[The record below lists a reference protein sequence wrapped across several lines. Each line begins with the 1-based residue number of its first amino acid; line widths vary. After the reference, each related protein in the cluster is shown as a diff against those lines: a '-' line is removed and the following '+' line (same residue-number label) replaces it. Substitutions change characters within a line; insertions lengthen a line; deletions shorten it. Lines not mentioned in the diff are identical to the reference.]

1 MPILLF
7 SVKYWKILSVLAII
21 FASTVAFNSWQKD
34 VKQQVRDSTIQQVNQ
49 ATEEQ
54 AVKDGKKIKTVWT
67 GVNNLGIDKRIDGMF
82 EQPTTDGSSQ
92 LYSSGQCA
100 PYARSDP
107 TTERNSVSQEN
118 SEVGTQG
125 ELLDSQL
132 TKKERE
138 SIANFSGVLQ

>member
-34 VKQQVRDSTIQQVNQ
+34 VKQQVRDNTIQQVNQ
-49 ATEEQ
+49 ATAEQ
-54 AVKDGKKIKTVWT
+54 GKIDGKKIRDVWV
-67 GVNNLGIDKRIDGMF
+67 GADDFGIDERIDGMF
-82 EQPTTDGSSQ
+82 EQPATDGSDQ
-92 LYSSGQCA
+92 LRCFEQYS
-100 PYARSDP
+100 PHARSDP
-107 TTERNSVSQEN
+107 TAKRNSTSQEN
-118 SEVGTQG
+118 SKMGAQG
-125 ELLDSQL
+125 QLLDNQL